1 LASQHLGAAG
11 AVGDNR
17 LAGVGILAAL
27 FGVGGLAL
35 ASRGF
40 ARRQGFG
47 RRW

>member
-1 LASQHLGAAG
+1 VA
-11 AVGDNR
+11 DTR
-17 LAGVGILAAL
+17 LAGVGILAAI
-27 FGVGGLAL
+27 FGVAGIGL